1 MSWFAPKVLKS
12 EYDKVVAENMELK
25 MMLDELTKPEVKKPG
40 VKKNVVVFEDGFE
53 KHEVKRK
60 WYPTFSP
67 EDLAVSVIESLETSD
82 EVKRINGNYYLKTNK
97 QIVAEESE
105 YGLLKVS
112 AKYIRDVY
120 NDLSY
125 SEFPVKRLPSGT
137 IVHLYNHGLVKARSH
152 GGGGSKYQYH
162 WTFENDELGYIFTKR
177 TIELYNKQK
186 GGLTN
191 GIKR

>member
-25 MMLDELTKPEVKKPG
+25 MMLDELTTPKP
-40 VKKNVVVFEDGFE
+40 KKNVIEFEEAFE

-60 WYPTFSP
+60 WNPTFSP
-67 EDLAVSVIESLETSD
+67 EDLAVSVIEGLETSD
-82 EVKRINGNYYLKTNK
+82 DVKRINGKFYLKHNK
-97 QIVAEESE
+97 VKVAEESE
-105 YGLLKVS
+105 HGLLKVS

-125 SEFPVKRLPSGT
+125 GDFPIKRLPSGT
-137 IVHLYNHGLVKARSH
+137 IIHLYNHGLIKNRSY
-152 GGGGSKYQYH
+152 GGGMQYQYH
-162 WTFENDELGYIFTKR
+162 WTFENDELAYIFTQR
-177 TIELYNKQK
+177 SIDLYNKQK

-191 GIKR
+191 GI